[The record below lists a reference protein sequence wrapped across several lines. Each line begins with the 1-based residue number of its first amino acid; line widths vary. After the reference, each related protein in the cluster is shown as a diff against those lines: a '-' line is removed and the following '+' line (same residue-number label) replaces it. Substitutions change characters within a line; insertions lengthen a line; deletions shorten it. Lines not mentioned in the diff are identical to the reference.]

1 MEAEGGVLAEEGV
14 IEPRRAEF
22 GTWTT
27 LVTVIV
33 CLMLVVADCFVTEVP
48 SDGN

>member
-1 MEAEGGVLAEEGV
+1 MEAEGGVLVAEGV
-14 IEPRRAEF
+14 KEPRRAEF
-22 GTWTT
+22 ATCTT

-33 CLMLVVADCFVTEVP
+33 CLILLVADCFVTEAP

>member
-1 MEAEGGVLAEEGV
+1 MEAEGWVLVEV
-14 IEPRRAEF
+14 VVTDPRRAEF

-33 CLMLVVADCFVTEVP
+33 CLMLLVVDCFVTEAP